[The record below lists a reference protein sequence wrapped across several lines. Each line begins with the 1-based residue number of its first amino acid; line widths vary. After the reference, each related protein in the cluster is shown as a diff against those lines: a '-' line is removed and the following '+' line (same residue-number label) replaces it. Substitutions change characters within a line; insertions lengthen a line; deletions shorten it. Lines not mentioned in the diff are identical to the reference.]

1 MGKTKIEWTAT
12 VNPDGT
18 VTQGRTWNPTR
29 GCALV
34 SEGCRHCY
42 AMKFAHRFS
51 GAGRPYEGLTEIG
64 PDGPRWTGKVVT
76 LPDRLDEPRSWRK
89 PSRIFVNS
97 MSDLFHEDVPEEFIG
112 HVFTTMFRCRQHTF
126 QILTKRPAEML
137 DLIGNA
143 ETRWGPFAEG
153 HWPLP
158 NVWLGVSVED
168 QKTADERIPLL
179 LQTPAAVRF
188 VSYEPAIGPVE
199 FDCGPGKAGPHRYF
213 SAEIDHPEDARIDWV
228 ICGGESGPG
237 ARPMHPDWARSAR
250 DQCVAAGVPFFFK
263 QHGAWLHRDAMTD
276 QQFQLIDQVE
286 NLANT
291 SQEYFRVGKKA
302 AGRLLDGREWNE
314 LPKNRII
321 SGGE

>member
-51 GAGRPYEGLTEIG
+51 GAGQPYEGLTELG
-64 PDGPRWTGKVVT
+64 PDGPRWTGRVVT
-76 LPDRLDEPRSWRK
+76 VPDRLEEPLHWRK
-89 PSRIFVNS
+89 PSRVFVNS
-97 MSDLFHEDVPEEFIG
+97 MSDLFHQDVPEEFIG
-112 HVFTTMFRCRQHTF
+112 HVFEVMDRCRQHTF
-126 QILTKRPAEML
+126 QILTKRPKEML

-143 ETRWGPFAEG
+143 NARWGPLGEP
-153 HWPLP
+153 WPLP

-188 VSYEPAIGPVE
+188 VSYEPAIGPV
-199 FDCGPGKAGPHRYF
+199 DF
-213 SAEIDHPEDARIDWV
+213 SRLNGGTLDALLGHDFEAIGDIRDSGRLDGTQHPPKLDWV

-237 ARPMHPDWARSAR
+237 ARPFDIQWARDVVAQCR
-250 DQCVAAGVPFFFK
+250 DAGVACFVKQLGAFPVYEKEVGSGKGSSPFPLK
-263 QHGAWLHRDAMTD
+263 
-276 QQFQLIDQVE
+276 
-286 NLANT
+286 
-291 SQEYFRVGKKA
+291 
-302 AGRLLDGREWNE
+302 LDDRKGGDWNE
-314 LPKNRII
+314 WPEDLRVREFPNANR
-321 SGGE
+321 